1 MSKALSNSFA
11 QKLIAWHAHSG
22 RSGLPWQ
29 GNRDPYAVWVSE
41 IMLQQ
46 TQVSTVMAYYAR
58 FLDRFPS
65 VAELAQAPQDEVMAL
80 WAG

>member
-1 MSKALSNSFA
+1 MSKTLINTFA
-11 QKLIAWHAHSG
+11 QKLIAWHGVSG

-46 TQVSTVMAYYAR
+46 TEVATVLER
-58 FLDRFPS
+58 
-65 VAELAQAPQDEVMAL
+65 
-80 WAG
+80 